1 MGIAAS
7 QAILLYLTRHIVDV
21 EFQAQQIQMRKIDMS
36 TKQNSVYQKYLD
48 ALDATTLTYR
58 TTTGESLQA
67 NFTNL
72 CGLNSINNSLAS
84 SKKFVFRS
92 SEDKLIVPTDVY
104 DGYEQYGGSDPYEF
118 AMYMLGAD
126 VYKEEGCGE
135 QSAFEKAQEEYFN
148 KKTDTQSDYMQNLRN
163 TIENKINS
171 LFSYTPYANQNAED
185 KKDTVK
191 DMMYELFSG
200 DFENFKQ
207 RFFSKEVLSDP
218 SVQSDLKVIQEK
230 MEEYKSKLYKS
241 GAKEIYAA
249 ATGTDPENFDK
260 SKFDYYLYWGK
271 LIQMEEGLDGC
282 DCAGYYGD
290 GFETN
295 ADTLNN
301 MLLYGQISIESVEL
315 NNSTGKVSEPKF
327 TTVSS
332 ETSLSF
338 VSKSEVDATERK
350 KAEAE
355 YNKALQEIQREEKLY
370 DMQLAN
376 LDTERQELTA
386 EVETVKTIIKEAV
399 ERSFKIFS

>member
-7 QAILLYLTRHIVDV
+7 QAILLYLTRRIVDV
-21 EFQAQQIQMRKIDMS
+21 EFQAQQIQMKKIDMS

-58 TTTGESLQA
+58 TTNGESLQA

-104 DGYEQYGGSDPYEF
+104 DGYEKYGGDDPYEF
-118 AMYMLGAD
+118 AMYMMGVNINYED
-126 VYKEEGCGE
+126 CNGDE
-135 QSAFEKAQEEYFN
+135 SPFDKAQRDYFN
-148 KKTDTQSDYMQNLRN
+148 KKSDSQSDYMKNLRD

-171 LFSYTPYANQNAED
+171 IFYKTTSANLDDED
-185 KKDTVK
+185 KKYQIK
-191 DMMYELFSG
+191 EMMNDLLSG
-200 DFENFKQ
+200 NIENFK
-207 RFFSKEVLSDP
+207 RNFKDEALNDPALISDIEVL
-218 SVQSDLKVIQEK
+218 QEK

-241 GAKEIYAA
+241 GAKDIYAA
-249 ATGTDPENFDK
+249 ATGTDPEDFDK

-282 DCAGYYGD
+282 DCAGFYGD

-301 MLLYGQISIESVEL
+301 MLLYGKISIESVEI

>member
-7 QAILLYLTRHIVDV
+7 QAILLYLTRRIVDV

-58 TTTGESLQA
+58 TTNGENLQA

-84 SKKFVFRS
+84 SKKYVFRS
-92 SEDKLIVPTDVY
+92 SDDKLIVPTDVY
-104 DGYEQYGGSDPYEF
+104 EGYEKYDGDDPYEF

-126 VYKEEGCGE
+126 VFGEESGCE
-135 QSAFEKAQEEYFN
+135 LSAFEKAQQNYFN
-148 KKTDTQSDYMQNLRN
+148 KKCDTQSDYMRNLRN
-163 TIENKINS
+163 TIETKIKS
-171 LFSYTPYANQNAED
+171 MISRTPYANQEEEGQ
-185 KKDTVK
+185 KETIK
-191 DMMYELFSG
+191 DMMEELFSG

-207 RFFSKEVLSDP
+207 RFFTREALQDP
-218 SVQSDLKVIQEK
+218 SVISDLEVLQEK

-241 GAKEIYAA
+241 GAKDIYAA

-271 LIQMEEGLDGC
+271 LIQMEAGLDGC
-282 DCAGYYGD
+282 DCAGFYGD

-315 NNSTGKVSEPKF
+315 NNSTGKISEPKF

-370 DMQLAN
+370 DMELAN
-376 LDTERQELTA
+376 LETERQELTA
-386 EVETVKTIIKEAV
+386 EVDTVKTIIKEAV